1 MAGFRKCGIYPFNR
15 EAIPLE
21 KSDSSNT
28 EDTSNDGNPDDV
40 SGMCNESQSSF
51 FTVEQACT
59 LPNNLRKDIII
70 FTDQDYV
77 VWIKL
82 HHPEFDLVSILDC
95 LDVSPL
101 QELNSPSG

>member
-1 MAGFRKCGIYPFNR
+1 MHF
-15 EAIPLE
+15 
-21 KSDSSNT
+21 
-28 EDTSNDGNPDDV
+28 
-40 SGMCNESQSSF
+40 
-51 FTVEQACT
+51 
-59 LPNNLRKDIII
+59 LPNDLRKDIII

>member
-1 MAGFRKCGIYPFNR
+1 MAGFKKCGIYPFNR
-15 EAIPLE
+15 EAITLQ

-51 FTVEQACT
+51 FNAEQHALFT
-59 LPNNLRKDIII
+59 KRFEEGYNI

-101 QELNSPSG
+101 QELNSLSG

>member
-1 MAGFRKCGIYPFNR
+1 MAIFKKCAIYPFNR

-51 FTVEQACT
+51 FTAEQACT
-59 LPNNLRKDIII
+59 FYQTI
-70 FTDQDYV
+70 
-77 VWIKL
+77 
-82 HHPEFDLVSILDC
+82 
-95 LDVSPL
+95 
-101 QELNSPSG
+101 